1 MAQPIHKQLPPK
13 RSGSIIWI
21 VGVLAILAAG
31 GWWWHARSSVDVG
44 NYRTA
49 AVDRGAIAVAIS
61 ATGNLSAI
69 TTVDIG
75 SQVSGIVQ
83 SVLVDYNDHVAKD
96 QVIARIDPSSFN
108 ARLQQAAGAVASAQA
123 QLAQAQAGVRNTQ
136 SDFARKSDLGQRQLI
151 AHSDVDAARALR
163 DQGLGAV
170 AAAQAQVASQQAA
183 MSSAKLDLEHS
194 VIRSPVDGVVLTR
207 AVQPGQT
214 VAASLQTPT
223 LFQIAEDL
231 SQMQIVLAV
240 DEADIGQVKVGQKVR
255 FNVDAFPDRD
265 FAGVVKQVRLA
276 ATNTQNVISYPVVVT
291 VDNDDL
297 TLLPGMTV
305 NAEIQISRH
314 DNVLRVPNA
323 ALRFHPADAAA
334 STSAGAS
341 TARAG
346 GSGMS
351 EQLPQLAAQLHLDPT
366 QQAAFDQALVA
377 MRERAKE
384 QRAKRES
391 SAQAASNGASLFG
404 GRPPGGAGGPGG
416 NAGNG
421 GNGQGGGR
429 GAPNPQRMLA
439 RFAQQFASF
448 RATLRPDQQQAWDT
462 ALQGLAG
469 EKHATVYKLVDGRP
483 QSVDIRVGSS
493 DGSFTEVGD
502 GKLVEGDKVIV
513 GAAAADAAKQ

>member
-1 MAQPIHKQLPPK
+1 MPQPIRKPPSSK
-13 RSGSIIWI
+13 RAGRFVWTLAA
-21 VGVLAILAAG
+21 LAILGAG
-31 GWWWHARSSVDVG
+31 GWWWHARSSADVG
-44 NYRTA
+44 SYRTA
-49 AVDRGAIAVAIS
+49 VVDRSAIAVAIS

-83 SVLVDYNDHVAKD
+83 AVLVDYNDHVAKG
-96 QVIARIDPSSFN
+96 QIIARIDPSSFN
-108 ARLQQAAGAVASAQA
+108 ARLQQAAGAVASAHA
-123 QLAQAQAGVRNTQ
+123 QLAQAQASVRNTQ
-136 SDFARKSDLGQRQLI
+136 ADFVRKSDLGQRQLI

-170 AAAQAQVASQQAA
+170 AAAQAQIASQQAA

-207 AVQPGQT
+207 AVQQGQT

-231 SQMQIVLAV
+231 KQMQIVLAV
-240 DEADIGQVKVGQKVR
+240 DEADIGQVKVGQNVR

-265 FAGVVKQVRLA
+265 FAGIVKQVRLA

-334 STSAGAS
+334 GTTASAS
-341 TARAG
+341 SARVGIG
-346 GSGMS
+346 GMTD
-351 EQLPQLAAQLHLDPT
+351 ELPEVAAQLHLDAT
-366 QQAAFDQALVA
+366 QQAGFDQALAAV
-377 MRERAKE
+377 REHARE
-384 QRAKRES
+384 QRARRDG
-391 SAQAASNGASLFG
+391 SAQPSTGASLFG
-404 GRPPGGAGGPGG
+404 GRPPGGAAGTGSNGSNGP
-416 NAGNG
+416 A
-421 GNGQGGGR
+421 GGR
-429 GAPNPQRMLA
+429 GGAPNPQRMLA
-439 RFAQQFASF
+439 RIAPQFASF
-448 RATLRPDQQQAWDT
+448 RATLHPDQQQSWDA
-462 ALQGLAG
+462 ALQRLAG
-469 EKHATVYKLVDGRP
+469 EKRATVYKLIDGNA
-483 QSVDIRVGSS
+483 QSVDIRIGAS
-493 DGSFTEVGD
+493 DGNFTEVGT
-502 GKLVEGDKVIV
+502 GKLVEGDKVII
-513 GAAAADAAKQ
+513 GAAVAAKQ